1 MTMSAI
7 ADALASGGTYLKWE
21 HPGTTYTGII
31 TDVQMRQSRKYEST
45 DLDTWEDGTPKM
57 QIVITL
63 TTDYRDQAQQDDDGT
78 RMSSINLWSGQKKA
92 LVTACKAAGV
102 TEPGIGQRFT
112 VTHVTG
118 IGNAKSPR
126 VYEYTLTAGPTG
138 VAAMLD
144 AAHGENSIRDGITA
158 INATIQAN
166 QSPTGSTP
174 VDTAREL
181 LALGM
186 TTQEVATASGLPESV
201 VAALANL
208 GATARF

>member
-1 MTMSAI
+1 MSAI
-7 ADALASGGTYLKWE
+7 ADALASGGSYLKWE

-31 TDVQMRQSRKYEST
+31 TDVAMRQSRKYEST

-63 TTDYRDQAQQDDDGT
+63 ATDYRDQAQQDDDGT
-78 RMSSINLWSGQKKA
+78 RMASINLWSGQKKA

-102 TEPGIGQRFT
+102 TEPEVGQRFT
-112 VTHVTG
+112 VTHISG

-126 VYEYTLTAGPTG
+126 VYEYTLAAGPSD

-144 AAHGENSIRDGITA
+144 VEPAATPA
-158 INATIQAN
+158 AA
-166 QSPTGSTP
+166 TGSTP

-181 LALGM
+181 LNLGM
-186 TTQEVATASGLPESV
+186 TTQEVAIASGLPESV

-208 GATARF
+208 GATAPF